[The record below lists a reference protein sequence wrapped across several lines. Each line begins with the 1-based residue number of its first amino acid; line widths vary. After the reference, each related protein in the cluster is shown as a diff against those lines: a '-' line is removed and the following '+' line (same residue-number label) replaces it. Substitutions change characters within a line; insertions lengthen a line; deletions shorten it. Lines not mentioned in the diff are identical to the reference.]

1 MSATTADRSRA
12 LGQVT
17 VDNLPDNVLLEIFYF
32 HTEHFLFHDAYTSPS
47 WNQLT
52 QVCRR
57 WRYIVLE
64 SPRRLDLRVICSDRT
79 PTRASLDIWPPFP
92 IIIFYYRNPGP
103 PRLAAPVDEQGVQ
116 NLIAALEH
124 RDRTFEIFFVSMEV
138 SVFEKLVAVMQ
149 EPLPALKKFRVIIS
163 DELHVAPALP
173 ETFLGG
179 YAPRLESLSLGGIGF
194 PSLPRLISSATHI
207 TDLCLLHIPDS
218 GYISPEDMATCV
230 AMLLN
235 LECLSIGFQSP
246 LSRPL
251 RISPLPLT
259 RAVLPALLDF
269 SFGGVSEY
277 FEDLVS
283 RIDTPLLGLLHVTFF
298 MDLIFDIPRLRNF
311 INRAEFLGPFNQAEM
326 VFYGPLIEMILG
338 SPTSSRFQLEIK
350 CERPDWQLSSMMQIF
365 NQQLPLLFHVEEL
378 EIREPR
384 FTPLRW
390 KNDPDMG
397 PSQWLELFHLFISVQ
412 SLYVSESLVPPVAA
426 ALRDITRETA
436 MEVLPALCNLWLEG
450 LQSSGPVQ
458 EGLNTFVAA
467 RQLSDHPIV
476 IRRWE
481 P

>member
-32 HTEHFLFHDAYTSPS
+32 HTEHSLFRDAYTSPS

-92 IIIFYYRNPGP
+92 IIIFYYCNPGI

-116 NLIAALEH
+116 NLVAALEH
-124 RDRTFEIFFVSMEV
+124 RDRTFEIVFVSMEV

-149 EPLPALKKFRVIIS
+149 EPLPALTKFYVMIS
-163 DELHVAPALP
+163 DELPVAPALP

-179 YAPRLESLSLGGIGF
+179 YAPRLESLSLGGIAF
-194 PSLPRLISSATHI
+194 PSLPRLISSTTHI
-207 TDLCLLHIPDS
+207 TELCLLDIPDS

-230 AMLLN
+230 AMLPN
-235 LECLSIGFQSP
+235 LECLSIRSRSP

-251 RISPLPLT
+251 RISPPPLT
-259 RAVLPALLDF
+259 RAVLPALIYL

-277 FEDLVS
+277 FEDIVS
-283 RIDTPLLGLLHVTFF
+283 RIDTPLLGLLSVAFF
-298 MDLIFDIPRLRNF
+298 MDLVFDIPRLRNF

-326 VFYGPLIEMILG
+326 KVSGPLIEMILG
-338 SPTSSRFQLEIK
+338 SPTPSRFQLEIK
-350 CERPDWQLSSMMQIF
+350 CERPDWQLSSMTQIF
-365 NQQLPLLFHVEEL
+365 SQQLPLLFHVEEL
-378 EIREPR
+378 EIRESY
-384 FTPLRW
+384 LRW
-390 KNDPDMG
+390 KNDPDME

-426 ALRDITRETA
+426 ALRDLTRETA

-450 LQSSGPVQ
+450 LQSSGPAQ
-458 EGLNTFVAA
+458 EGINTFVAA
-467 RQLSDHPIV
+467 PQLSDHPIV